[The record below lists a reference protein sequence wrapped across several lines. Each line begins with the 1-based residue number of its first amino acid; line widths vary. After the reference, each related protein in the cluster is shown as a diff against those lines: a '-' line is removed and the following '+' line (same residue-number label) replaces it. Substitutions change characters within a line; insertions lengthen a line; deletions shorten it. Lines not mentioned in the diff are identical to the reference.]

1 MSSQN
6 LSSFKQQDSPI
17 QDSPTESLPKDRP
30 DFKDMKNAP
39 SNIIPE
45 MSE

>member
-6 LSSFKQQDSPI
+6 LSSCKQQDTPI
-17 QDSPTESLPKDRP
+17 QDLPTENLPKP